1 MNIRKILLVFSVI
14 SDFLMRFMCL
24 LIRFSKALRKKIKIE
39 LLIVFVYFK
48 PELDSLRSILEKQQ
62 GT

>member
-1 MNIRKILLVFSVI
+1 MI

-39 LLIVFVYFK
+39 LLVVFIYFK